1 VSRHNPEKEATS
13 GRCHAP
19 SLFLEKHTVQN
30 LDPLEK
36 YTVLLSGLNEVPHS
50 SNREETTPGAKA
62 HASALLSIRS
72 SFATAGE

>member
-1 VSRHNPEKEATS
+1 VSLHTPEKEATS
-13 GRCHAP
+13 GRCHTPP
-19 SLFLEKHTVQN
+19 SFLEKQTVQN

-62 HASALLSIRS
+62 LASALLSIRS
-72 SFATAGE
+72 SFTTAGE